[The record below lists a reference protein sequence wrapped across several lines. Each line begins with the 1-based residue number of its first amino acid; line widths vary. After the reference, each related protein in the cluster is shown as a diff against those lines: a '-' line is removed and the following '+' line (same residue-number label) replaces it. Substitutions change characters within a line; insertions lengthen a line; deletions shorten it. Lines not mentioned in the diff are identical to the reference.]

1 MSLNKRSNL
10 RKKCVHAGVAVCGL
24 CGGGC
29 LGSKCYEHTTLP
41 TYACRA
47 GPFSCQL
54 ASAKLE
60 KKRASFKQR
69 RMCPG
74 AAVCGLCGG
83 GCLSSKCY
91 EHTTLPHLCLPS
103 RPL

>member
-1 MSLNKRSNL
+1 MPACRAGPFSCQLASAKL
-10 RKKCVHAGVAVCGL
+10 EKKKASFKQRRVRPGAAVCGL

-60 KKRASFKQR
+60 GHGGTRVYRRRAISETD
-69 RMCPG
+69 RM
-74 AAVCGLCGG
+74 
-83 GCLSSKCY
+83 
-91 EHTTLPHLCLPS
+91 
-103 RPL
+103 

>member
-1 MSLNKRSNL
+1 M
-10 RKKCVHAGVAVCGL
+10 CPGAAVCGL

-69 RMCPG
+69 RVRPG

-83 GCLSSKCY
+83 GCLGSKCY
-91 EHTTLPHLCLPS
+91 EHTTLPTYAC
-103 RPL
+103 